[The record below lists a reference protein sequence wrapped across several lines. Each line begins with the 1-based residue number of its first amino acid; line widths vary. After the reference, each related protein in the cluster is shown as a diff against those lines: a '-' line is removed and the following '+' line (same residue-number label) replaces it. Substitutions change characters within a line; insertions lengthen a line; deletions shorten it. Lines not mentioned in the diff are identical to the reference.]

1 MLDVSY
7 FQNSTSNTQL
17 FQNGDTWQTWV
28 KPRGAKTVNFFVVG
42 AGSGGG
48 GGFLAA
54 TGAKGGGAGGGNGG
68 YVKLT
73 LPVSLLPDIL
83 YVLPGTGGTGGTGG
97 NPSTAGSNATKSY
110 VCLTPDISSISNI
123 VCTSGAISAR
133 GGGGGT
139 IAAGAAT
146 QSETIATSA
155 NMIFANLG
163 NFLAVAGVPSANGS
177 TGGAA
182 VSTVT
187 AFNVAAGGGGGTIG
201 GGGLTGAGPF
211 PTIASTPINTSGTGG
226 LVFYKPI
233 FGITGGRGGGGG
245 TTGGNGGDGAP
256 GCGGGGGGAGT
267 TSAGNGG
274 RGGDGFII
282 ITTNF

>member
-97 NPSTAGSNATKSY
+97 NPSTAGSNATKS
-110 VCLTPDISSISNI
+110 
-123 VCTSGAISAR
+123 
-133 GGGGGT
+133 
-139 IAAGAAT
+139 
-146 QSETIATSA
+146 
-155 NMIFANLG
+155 
-163 NFLAVAGVPSANGS
+163 
-177 TGGAA
+177 
-182 VSTVT
+182 
-187 AFNVAAGGGGGTIG
+187 
-201 GGGLTGAGPF
+201 
-211 PTIASTPINTSGTGG
+211 
-226 LVFYKPI
+226 
-233 FGITGGRGGGGG
+233 
-245 TTGGNGGDGAP
+245 
-256 GCGGGGGGAGT
+256 
-267 TSAGNGG
+267 
-274 RGGDGFII
+274 
-282 ITTNF
+282 